1 MRVMLVLV
9 LSTVGMALGVSQA
22 AAGPRTHVR
31 TAKAAK
37 SMFPGTG
44 YFSVGQS
51 KGRWWLVTPQG
62 QPFYAAASDTVAPDG
77 SGTDQVTGAC
87 PYCQTVASGYPST
100 SAWGTATIGRLRSWG
115 FNTLGAFSD
124 TATLGSQ
131 MPYEL
136 QLTMASGN
144 DWFAPSFVTGVDN
157 VAATQVAPRAND
169 PNLIGYF
176 TDSELNWGVPVG
188 SVDPLNEYLALPP
201 GSPGLAVAQQ
211 YVGNPQGFIYALATR
226 YFKVTTAAVHQYD
239 PHHLILGI
247 KAEGSEIP
255 PALLEAAQPYV
266 DVFSIEDYALQP
278 GLAQVVQR
286 GWPQYLPVESN
297 LANFEQY
304 VKRPL
309 MIGEYAFITPSP
321 TTPSTMPGVYLTS
334 PTQQARAQDFE
345 NYISPLYLNSPWLV
359 GDSWFQYV
367 DEPQNG
373 RPGDGEND
381 NFGMVNV
388 NDQPYPTMT
397 AAMQLMHSLTAQ
409 NRLDPTGTACDSW
422 ATGLG
427 GVTCTATVPANP
439 PSSSY
444 PLTVVT
450 RTLNQSTEGG
460 RLITGQVVAA
470 GGYVGRSFRHPSYRF
485 SISQGALP
493 KGIRLHRSGE
503 LLGTVKVSGTFSF
516 TVTVTDGAG
525 AQASQAYSLVI
536 VPPGK

>member
-1 MRVMLVLV
+1 MRVVLV
-9 LSTVGMALGVSQA
+9 VVLLAMGVAVGLGPN
-22 AAGPRTHVR
+22 AAGARTR
-31 TAKAAK
+31 LAKAPK
-37 SMFPGTG
+37 TPFPATG
-44 YFSVGQS
+44 YFSLGES

-77 SGTDQVTGAC
+77 SGTDQVTGIC
-87 PYCQTVASGYPST
+87 PYCRTVANNYPST
-100 SAWGTATIGRLRSWG
+100 SAWGTAAIGRLRSWG
-115 FNTLGAFSD
+115 FNTLGAYSD
-124 TATLGSQ
+124 TADLGSQ

-144 DWFAPSFVTGVDN
+144 DWFSPSFVTGVDN

-201 GSPGLAVAQQ
+201 GSPGLAIAQK

-226 YFKVTTAAVHQYD
+226 YFQVTSAALKQYD
-239 PHHLILGI
+239 PHHLNLGI

-266 DVFSIEDYALQP
+266 DVFSIEDYVLQP
-278 GLAQVVQR
+278 GLAQVVLHS
-286 GWPQYLPVESN
+286 WPQYLPLESN
-297 LANFEQY
+297 LAAFEQY

-321 TTPSTMPGVYLTS
+321 TTPSTLPGVYLTS

-345 NYISPLYLNSPWLV
+345 SFISPLYLSSPWLV

-397 AAMQLMHSLTAQ
+397 AAMQSMHSLTAQ
-409 NRLDPTGTACDSW
+409 NRLNPTGTSCDSW
-422 ATGLG
+422 ATGPG

-444 PLTVVT
+444 PLTIVT
-450 RTLNQSTEGG
+450 RTLDQSTEGSP
-460 RLITGQVVAA
+460 LITGQVVAA
-470 GGYVGRSFRHPSYRF
+470 GGNVGTSFKRPSYSF
-485 SISQGALP
+485 SLSQGALP
-493 KGIRLHRSGE
+493 KGIHLKASGE
-503 LLGTVKVSGTFSF
+503 FAGSPRSAGTFPI
-516 TVTVTDGAG
+516 TVTVTDAAG
-525 AQASQAYSLVI
+525 AHASQPYSLV
-536 VPPGK
+536 VVAPGT

>member
-1 MRVMLVLV
+1 MRVVLV
-9 LSTVGMALGVSQA
+9 VVLLAMGVAVGLGPN
-22 AAGPRTHVR
+22 AAGARTR
-31 TAKAAK
+31 LAKAPK
-37 SMFPGTG
+37 TPFPATG
-44 YFSVGQS
+44 YFSLGES
-51 KGRWWLVTPQG
+51 KGRSWLVTPQG

-77 SGTDQVTGAC
+77 SGTDQVTGIC
-87 PYCQTVASGYPST
+87 PYCRTVANNYPST
-100 SAWGTATIGRLRSWG
+100 SAWGTAAIGRLRSWG
-115 FNTLGAFSD
+115 FNTLGAYSD
-124 TATLGSQ
+124 TADLGSQ

-144 DWFAPSFVTGVDN
+144 DWFSPSFVTGVDN

-201 GSPGLAVAQQ
+201 GSPGLAIAQK

-226 YFKVTTAAVHQYD
+226 YFQVTSAALKQYD
-239 PHHLILGI
+239 PHHLNLGI

-266 DVFSIEDYALQP
+266 DVFSIEDYVLQP
-278 GLAQVVQR
+278 GLAQVVLHA
-286 GWPQYLPVESN
+286 WPQYLPLESN
-297 LANFEQY
+297 LAAFEQY

-321 TTPSTMPGVYLTS
+321 TTPSTLPGVYLTS

-345 NYISPLYLNSPWLV
+345 SFISPLYLSSPWLV

-397 AAMQLMHSLTAQ
+397 AAMQSMHSLTAQ
-409 NRLDPTGTACDSW
+409 NRLNPTGTSCDSW
-422 ATGLG
+422 ATGPG

-444 PLTVVT
+444 PLTIVT
-450 RTLNQSTEGG
+450 RTLDQSTEGSP
-460 RLITGQVVAA
+460 LITGQVVAA
-470 GGYVGRSFRHPSYRF
+470 GGDVGTSFKHPSYSF
-485 SISQGALP
+485 SLSQGALP
-493 KGIRLHRSGE
+493 KGIHLKASGE
-503 LLGTVKVSGTFSF
+503 FAGSPRSAGTFPI
-516 TVTVTDGAG
+516 TVTVTDAAG
-525 AQASQAYSLVI
+525 AHASQPYSLV
-536 VPPGK
+536 VVAPGT